1 MKTKLRRRIRQIV
14 PIGRIRRFKMKST
27 TRTDAEYLITLD
39 PTNGKCNCSC
49 PAAQF
54 NPGKLC
60 KHGLRALAWQE
71 RHQPQ
76 AAYRAEP
83 PYNVRCSR
91 CGSTTADNYTPDY
104 DAAGEPVCNRW
115 LCDSCV
121 DVLMDEPADD
131 FEQQANQGEAEYF
144 RNLAMAESYGAFCE
158 QRANEEAAEYED
170 EEGAPC

>member
-1 MKTKLRRRIRQIV
+1 MNQSLTKQRKRRTLRRRLTPTGNNGFFI
-14 PIGRIRRFKMKST
+14 KSL
-27 TRTDAEYLITLD
+27 TRADDTRYTVTISEHNVISCT
-39 PTNGKCNCSC
+39 C

-71 RHQPQ
+71 RHQP
-76 AAYRAEP
+76 AA
-83 PYNVRCSR
+83 VRSTGPVCVS
-91 CGSTTADNYTPDY
+91 CGQMDALHWLTTAEGKPICADC
-104 DAAGEPVCNRW
+104 AH
-115 LCDSCV
+115 DSLPFS
-121 DVLMDEPADD
+121 DDD